1 MKLLEH
7 LQGTGEVTAPDGYTF
22 WAKYDVQITRD
33 EPDTRAG
40 TLLVAAFRH
49 LAGRI
54 WSEHD
59 PYFVLGHV
67 RKTMTLQMEDG
78 RKFRF
83 FHRDVDGNIGLNEW
97 IG

>member
-1 MKLLEH
+1 MLLEH
-7 LQGTGEVTAPDGYTF
+7 LQGTGMVTAPDGTEVR
-22 WAKYDVQITRD
+22 AKYDVRITRD
-33 EPDTRAG
+33 EPDTGAG
-40 TLLVAAFRH
+40 TSPAVGFKH
-49 LAGRI
+49 LGGRV

-59 PYFVLGHV
+59 SYFVLGHA

-83 FHRDVDGNIGLNEW
+83 FHRDIEGNIGLTEW

>member
-7 LQGTGEVTAPDGYTF
+7 LQGTGVVTAQDGNTL

-40 TLLVAAFRH
+40 MSPVAAFRH
-49 LAGRI
+49 LAGRV

-59 PYFVLGHV
+59 PYFVLGRV
-67 RKTMTLQMEDG
+67 RKTMTL
-78 RKFRF
+78 
-83 FHRDVDGNIGLNEW
+83 
-97 IG
+97 